1 MVSSNIKSGVT
12 IFGVSG
18 TLEEGYTGRMGT
30 ASTTVSMNSTGTI
43 SVDGFIIAV
52 YHPGEVN
59 ESDYVWLV
67 GVGRLDY
74 WDSSTSTTSISM
86 GTGMTFSLNSSRNT
100 ATISM
105 NASYGSSM
113 TFYAAYLY

>member
-18 TLEEGYTGRMGT
+18 SLSPGYTGRMGT
-30 ASTTVSMNSTGTI
+30 ASTTVARNNTGTI

-52 YHPGEVN
+52 YHPGGVN
-59 ESDYVWLV
+59 GSAYVWLV
-67 GVGRLDY
+67 GVGSLVV
-74 WDSSTSTTSISM
+74 WDPSTSTTTNSM
-86 GTGMTFSLNSSRNT
+86 GLGMTFSLNSSRNT
-100 ATISM
+100 ATISLGS
-105 NASYGSSM
+105 SYGSSK

>member
-18 TLEEGYTGRMGT
+18 SLVSGYSGRIGT
-30 ASTTVSMNSTGTI
+30 SSTTVSINSTGTI
-43 SVDGFIIAV
+43 TVNGFIIAI
-52 YHPGEVN
+52 YHPGGVN

-67 GVGRLDY
+67 GIGKIDVY
-74 WDSSTSTTSISM
+74 YASTSTTSISM
-86 GTGMTFSLNSSRNT
+86 GSGMTFSLNSSRNT
-100 ATISM
+100 ATISLGS
-105 NASYGSSM
+105 SYGSSM